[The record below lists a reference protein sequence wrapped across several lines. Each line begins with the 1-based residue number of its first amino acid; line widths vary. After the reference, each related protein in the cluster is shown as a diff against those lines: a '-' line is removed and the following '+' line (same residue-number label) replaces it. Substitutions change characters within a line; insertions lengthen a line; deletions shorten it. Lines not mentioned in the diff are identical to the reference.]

1 MVAIKEMQVSLNEKV
16 KRPIIIGVTGG
27 SGSGKTSVSQAI
39 YKQLAGKSIMILQQD
54 TYYNDQTQMSMAER
68 QAVNYDHPL
77 AFDTD
82 RLISDL
88 KKLLSNQ
95 AIEMPVY
102 NYAEFTRST
111 ETILTQSRDVII
123 LEGILILDDQRL
135 RDLMDIKVFVD
146 TDDDIRIIRRIQ
158 RDMQERGRSL
168 QSVIDQYLATVKPM
182 YHQFVEPTKRYADII
197 VPEGGQN
204 TVAIDLL
211 TTKVRDILTKKG
223 HQDLMAD

>member
-1 MVAIKEMQVSLNEKV
+1 MEGRLSILSSQE
-16 KRPIIIGVTGG
+16 KRPIIVGVTGG
-27 SGSGKTSVSQAI
+27 SGSGKTTVSNAV
-39 YKQLAGKSIMILQQD
+39 YNQLAGKSIMIMQQD
-54 TYYNDQTQMSMAER
+54 TYYNDQASMSMEER
-68 QAVNYDHPL
+68 KAVNYDHPL

-88 KKLLSNQ
+88 KKLLNYE
-95 AIEMPVY
+95 AIDMPVY
-102 NYAEFTRST
+102 NYAEFTRSK
-111 ETILTQSRDVII
+111 ETIRVEPQDVII
-123 LEGILILDDQRL
+123 LEGILILDDERL

-146 TDDDIRIIRRIQ
+146 TDDDIRIIRRIK

-197 VPEGGQN
+197 VPEGGEN

-211 TTKVRDILTKKG
+211 TTKIRDILTQKG
-223 HQDLMAD
+223 HDTKA